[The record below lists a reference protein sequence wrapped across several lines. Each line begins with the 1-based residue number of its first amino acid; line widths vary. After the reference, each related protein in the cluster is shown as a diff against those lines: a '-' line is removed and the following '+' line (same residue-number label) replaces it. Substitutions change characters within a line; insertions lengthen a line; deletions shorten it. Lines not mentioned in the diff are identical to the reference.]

1 MKKTILFL
9 SGVLAALLCESINCA
24 AQPTAKQ
31 WNKEVTAGWNLGN
44 QLEATPPSFD
54 SESFAIYNADDA
66 DKAETGW
73 GNPVVTKK
81 MITAVKKA
89 GFNAVRIP
97 VRWQCHITNDKAM
110 TISKT
115 WMARV
120 KEIVGYCLDN
130 DLKVI
135 INTHHDKWLEGR
147 PFYINKEENCQKLA
161 LLWNNIANEFKD
173 YDYRLAFAGTNE
185 VHVKDIWGAPT
196 AENLEV
202 QNAYNQVFIDMVRA
216 TGGKNAKR
224 HLIVQTYVCN
234 PDFGLSNN
242 DFIIPHDSEEN
253 GNDYMSVEFHFY
265 NPWDYCGAGQYKYW
279 GEAYKQ
285 YGEIS
290 PSNEQTLINYF
301 DRIETAWSAKG
312 LGVVIGEWGVTD
324 HYTSSDID
332 RQHENAA
339 YYCKVLVSE
348 AGKRG
353 FSTFVWDNNIFGNGE
368 EKFGIFDR
376 HANMKVKTPWILKGI
391 QEGIKK

>member
-1 MKKTILFL
+1 ML
-9 SGVLAALLCESINCA
+9 SIVLAAMLGRSTHCA

-44 QLEATPPSFD
+44 QLEATPPGFD

-376 HANMKVKTPWILKGI
+376 NANMKVKAPWILKGI